1 MSAQLRKRV
10 SAGGLAVLLSLV
22 AVNRAAQAAGTA
34 DGNPGNP
41 VSPVNQDPSS
51 QSRQARQESRGR
63 DQIVIGGRGTRIGAA
78 IDDLATA
85 EADRLK
91 LSGGAMVRDVTPDGP
106 AAKAG
111 LRPGDVIVELDA
123 ERVRSA
129 RQLSRLVQESTIGRT
144 LSMKIVRDGR
154 QMNLTITPVEAERSA
169 MPFGDRLGPAFDNL
183 PQVRIPNFSL
193 DDFANLSVGPRL
205 GVSVHELT
213 PQLLQYFGAKGGV
226 LVASVEENS
235 AAAGAGLKAG
245 DVLTSVDGSAVGSQS
260 ELVAA
265 LRRAAGR
272 AVTLGIVRDRKET
285 TVTAQIEERR
295 AIRPSPRPS
304 RPI

>member
-22 AVNRAAQAAGTA
+22 AVNRAALAAGKT
-34 DGNPGNP
+34 DGDPG
-41 VSPVNQDPSS
+41 SPGNQDPSS
-51 QSRQARQESRGR
+51 QSRQESTRR

-106 AAKAG
+106 ASKAG
-111 LRPGDVIVELDA
+111 LRPGDVIVEFDA

-129 RQLSRLVQESTIGRT
+129 RQLSRLVQESTVGRT
-144 LSMKIVRDGR
+144 LSMKIVREGR
-154 QMNLTITPVEAERSA
+154 QTNLTITPVEAERSA
-169 MPFGDRLGPAFDNL
+169 MPFGDQLGPPFDNL
-183 PQVRIPNFSL
+183 PQVRVPNFNL
-193 DDFANLSVGPRL
+193 DDFANLSPGPRL

-213 PQLLQYFGAKGGV
+213 PQLSQYFGAKGGV

-245 DVLTSVDGSAVGSQS
+245 DVITSVDGSAVGSRS
-260 ELVAA
+260 ELLAA
-265 LRRAAGR
+265 LRRAEGR

>member
-1 MSAQLRKRV
+1 M
-10 SAGGLAVLLSLV
+10 
-22 AVNRAAQAAGTA
+22 RA
-34 DGNPGNP
+34 
-41 VSPVNQDPSS
+41 
-51 QSRQARQESRGR
+51 
-63 DQIVIGGRGTRIGAA
+63 
-78 IDDLATA
+78 
-85 EADRLK
+85 
-91 LSGGAMVRDVTPDGP
+91 VTPDGP
-106 AAKAG
+106 AAKSG
-111 LRPGDVIVELDA
+111 LRPGDVIVEFDA

-129 RQLSRLVQESTIGRT
+129 RQLSRLVQESTVGRT
-144 LSMKIVRDGR
+144 LSMRVVRDGS

-169 MPFGDRLGPAFDNL
+169 PPLGDWLGPPFDNL
-183 PQVRIPNFSL
+183 PQVRIPNFNL
-193 DDFANLSVGPRL
+193 DDFANLTVGPRL

-213 PQLLQYFGAKGGV
+213 PQLSQYFGAKGGV

-245 DVLTSVDGSAVGSQS
+245 DVITSVDGSTVGSRS
-260 ELVAA
+260 ELLAA
-265 LRRAAGR
+265 LRRAGGR